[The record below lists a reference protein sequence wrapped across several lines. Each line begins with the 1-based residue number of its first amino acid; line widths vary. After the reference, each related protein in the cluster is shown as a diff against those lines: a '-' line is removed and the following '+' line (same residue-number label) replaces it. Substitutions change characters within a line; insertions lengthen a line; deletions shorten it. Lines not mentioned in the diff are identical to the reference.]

1 MELGP
6 GMARHGHLLRNFHF
20 LGDDIAEIERPLQ
33 AFAFVIVVGEE
44 WSVDYLIVS
53 PVQFRPISEGIE
65 SGRANGEAVA

>member
-1 MELGP
+1 
-6 GMARHGHLLRNFHF
+6 MARHCHLLCDFDF

-44 WSVDYLIVS
+44 WSIDYLIIS

-65 SGRANGEAVA
+65 GGWANGEAVA